1 MPFKKCSSNPQE
13 LLEKKSPGPD
23 GFCGKF
29 YSTLKKKELIQI
41 LYNFF
46 HKIAEERIILSGQ
59 YYPGTKDK

>member
-29 YSTLKKKELIQI
+29 YSTLKKRANTNSLQFLPQNSRGEN
-41 LYNFF
+41 NF
-46 HKIAEERIILSGQ
+46 IRTVLPWYQ
-59 YYPGTKDK
+59 R